1 VEASDRLD
9 LPDFF
14 IIRSGFLYVAA
25 LGWGMPS
32 SGTSF
37 SHPAVVLPDVSA
49 EVLARY
55 GKPAP
60 RYTSYPPIPAWS
72 RSIGPAEYG
81 AALEA
86 AADPATGPLS
96 VYVHLPF
103 CPQRCLYCGCNV
115 TITRRE
121 ETVDR
126 YLDRL
131 EQELGLVTRQLGPS
145 RRAVQLHLGGG
156 TPNHLDPTRLARLRA
171 MLDRHFDLDGAE
183 AGIEIDPR
191 LLVPGR
197 LAAIRELGFDR
208 VSFGVQDLDPV
219 VQRAIGRVQPFE
231 LVQRSIDDARTAG
244 FDSVNVDL
252 IYGLPE
258 QTLLRFARTIE
269 SVVELGPDRI
279 ACFGY
284 AHVPK
289 MQPHQRALERYGHPD
304 TIGRFALNRLAIEG
318 FTAAGYAWVGLDHFV
333 RPGDPLA
340 RAAATGTLYRNFN
353 GYTTMPATHLVA
365 VGMSAIGEVAGWQ
378 VQNDAEL
385 PGWHAAIERGEL
397 ATVRGH
403 RLTDD
408 DYRRRAAI
416 LSLMCDLTL
425 PASRAAG
432 LEREV
437 ARLAA
442 YAADGL
448 VEHDGADLR
457 VTPLGRVFLRTLC
470 TAFDAYLPAATA
482 PVPMSQAV

>member
-1 VEASDRLD
+1 
-9 LPDFF
+9 
-14 IIRSGFLYVAA
+14 
-25 LGWGMPS
+25 MPS
-32 SGTSF
+32 TGTS
-37 SHPAVVLPDVSA
+37 SRQTAVVLPDVSA
-49 EVLARY
+49 EFLARY
-55 GKPAP
+55 GQPAP

-72 RSIGPAEYG
+72 RTIGPADYE
-81 AALEA
+81 AALET
-86 AADPATGPLS
+86 AADPATGPVS

-103 CPQRCLYCGCNV
+103 CPRRCLYCACNV
-115 TITRRE
+115 TITRRV
-121 ETVDR
+121 ETIDR

-131 EQELGLVTRQLGPS
+131 EQELGLVTRRLGTR
-145 RRAVQLHLGGG
+145 RRAGQLHLGGG
-156 TPNHLDPTRLARLRA
+156 TPNHLDPARLARLRA
-171 MLDRHFDLDGAE
+171 MLDRHFDLGGAE

-191 LLVPGR
+191 LLVPGQ
-197 LAAIRELGFDR
+197 LATVRDLGFNR

-219 VQRAIGRVQPFE
+219 VLRAIGRVQPIE
-231 LVQRSIDDARTAG
+231 QVQWAIDEARAAG
-244 FDSVNVDL
+244 FASVNVDL

-284 AHVPK
+284 AHVPT

-304 TIGRFALNRLAIEG
+304 TIGRFGLNRLAIEG

-333 RPGDPLA
+333 RPDDPLA

-365 VGMSAIGEVAGWQ
+365 VGSSAIGEVAGWQ
-378 VQNDAEL
+378 VQNETEL
-385 PGWHAAIERGEL
+385 ARWQAAIERGEL

-403 RLTDD
+403 RLTGD

-416 LSLMCDLTL
+416 LSLMCDLAL
-425 PASRAAG
+425 PAARAAG
-432 LEREV
+432 LEAET

-442 YAADGL
+442 FAADGL
-448 VEHDGADLR
+448 VEHDGEDIR

-470 TAFDAYLPAATA
+470 TAFEAYLPAPTS
-482 PVPMSQAV
+482 PVRMSQAV